1 MREKKIRKGMREK
14 MGRKLESMEK
24 FLRIRNLEGRTM
36 L

>member
-1 MREKKIRKGMREK
+1 MGEKKIQKGEREK

-24 FLRIRNLEGRTM
+24 FLRTRNLEEGAM